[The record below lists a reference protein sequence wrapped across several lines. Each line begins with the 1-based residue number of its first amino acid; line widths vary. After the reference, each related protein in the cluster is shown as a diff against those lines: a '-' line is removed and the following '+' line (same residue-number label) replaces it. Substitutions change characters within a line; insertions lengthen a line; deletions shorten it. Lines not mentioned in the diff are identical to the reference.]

1 MAQDKHGITG
11 NWRGHYTYSKNPDEG
26 SNFDAIFV
34 ESEGILKGNIR
45 DESMLGEAVLNG
57 SFAYPN
63 VSFTKT
69 YYTPG
74 MSPIKY
80 TGTMSGDGKTITGR
94 WVIDAPNHPIEV
106 KGTWMAH
113 RTDNDEKKKEKEEQ
127 TEKQDLEQ
135 VR

>member
-1 MAQDKHGITG
+1 MAEEHGITG
-11 NWRGHYTYSKNPDEG
+11 NWRGHYTYASQPDEG

-34 ESEGILKGNIR
+34 ESEGSLKGNIR
-45 DESMLGEAVLNG
+45 DESMLGEAVLDG
-57 SFAYPN
+57 TFAYPN

-69 YYTPG
+69 YYTRG
-74 MSPIKY
+74 MSPIRY

-94 WVIDAPNHPIEV
+94 WRIEVPNTTMEV

-113 RTDNDEKKKEKEEQ
+113 RTDKDEKKKETKEETQ
-127 TEKQDLEQ
+127 GHDMEK

>member
-1 MAQDKHGITG
+1 MAQNHGITG
-11 NWRGHYTYSKNPDEG
+11 NWRGHYTYSTNPDEG

-34 ESEGILKGNIR
+34 ESEGSLKGNIR
-45 DESMLGEAVLNG
+45 DESMLGEAVLDG

-69 YYTPG
+69 YYTRG
-74 MSPIKY
+74 LSPISY

-94 WVIDAPNHPIEV
+94 WKIVIQNSSFEV

-113 RTDNDEKKKEKEEQ
+113 RVDKEEKKKEKIED
-127 TEKQDLEQ
+127 KQNNEIER